1 MCKDF
6 KKELGLNIRKLR
18 IQKGLTQEN
27 LSLESTISGS
37 HIAMIAAGKRDVTVN
52 GLFKISRALKV
63 NLKEIFS
70 FDDIDK
76 FTFDIEKFYQ

>member
-1 MCKDF
+1 MCNDF

-27 LSLESTISGS
+27 LSLESTISRS
-37 HIAMIAAGKRDVTVN
+37 HIAMIEAGKRDVTVN

>member
-27 LSLESTISGS
+27 LSLESTISRS
-37 HIAMIAAGKRDVTVN
+37 HIAMIEAGKRDVTVN

>member
-18 IQKGLTQEN
+18 VQKGLTQEN
-27 LSLESTISGS
+27 LSLESTISRS
-37 HIAMIAAGKRDVTVN
+37 HIAMIEAGKRDVTVN

>member
-27 LSLESTISGS
+27 LSLESTISRS
-37 HIAMIAAGKRDVTVN
+37 HIAMIEAGTRDVTVN